1 MNDMKSQLQKTG
13 HSKLNTKDGG
23 TGSVQILE
31 EMSLLSAIFTERLI
45 WGYEQR
51 YIIASICYGI
61 VFCTLSEQ
69 AYFYVTV
76 FL

>member
-1 MNDMKSQLQKTG
+1 MTSLLLESHRIQERRRARRRFSVPAVMNDMKSQLQKTG

-45 WGYEQR
+45 
-51 YIIASICYGI
+51 
-61 VFCTLSEQ
+61 
-69 AYFYVTV
+69 
-76 FL
+76 